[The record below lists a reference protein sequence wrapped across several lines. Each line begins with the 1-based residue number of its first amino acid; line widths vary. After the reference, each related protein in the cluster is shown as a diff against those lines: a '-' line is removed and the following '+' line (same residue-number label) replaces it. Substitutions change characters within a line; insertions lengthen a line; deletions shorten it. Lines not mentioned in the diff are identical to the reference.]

1 MTMTRGARVSM
12 PTDAGRAFARR
23 GHLALP
29 GLLDADETRQLGAQY
44 AQLHAH
50 AARIL
55 LQMRA
60 TSTEA
65 ADFYRAHPGELIVVP
80 ERDQPLDVCRFERI
94 AHCLPAFRSLC
105 VEKIRQRLH
114 ALFGEEFLLFKDKCN
129 VKSPG
134 GGAFPAHQDIAAY
147 DSFGPPYHVT
157 AAVALDASTLEN
169 GCLEVAEDYLG
180 LQSPER
186 ELNATDYGT
195 LPVFHFYKGGARN
208 GDILDAVQDRL
219 DWRPV
224 EMAAGDVLLFDSYLP
239 HRSAPNRSAQPR
251 RVFFLTF
258 NPARYGDHYDAY
270 YRRKSEDYGN
280 PMFHVSTP
288 TRHAAL
294 QQAAG
299 EPS

>member
-1 MTMTRGARVSM
+1 MTSTA
-12 PTDAGRAFARR
+12 AAQAFARR
-23 GHLALP
+23 GYRALP
-29 GLLDADETRQLGAQY
+29 GFLDAGETQLLAAQY
-44 AQLHAH
+44 GQLHAH
-50 AARIL
+50 AARVL

-60 TSTEA
+60 ASTEA

-80 ERDQPLDVCRFERI
+80 ERDQPLEVCRFERI
-94 AHCLPAFRSLC
+94 AQCLPAFRQTQ
-105 VEKIRQRLH
+105 VEKIRRRLH
-114 ALFGEEFLLFKDKCN
+114 ELFGEEFFLFKDKCN
-129 VKSPG
+129 LKSPG

-169 GCLEVAEDYLG
+169 GCLEVAENYLA
-180 LQSPER
+180 LQSDQR
-186 ELNATDYGT
+186 ELNATDYGA
-195 LPVFHFYKGGARN
+195 LPVFHYDKGGPRN
-208 GDILDAVQDRL
+208 GDILDEVQDRM
-219 DWRPV
+219 DWRPI

-239 HRSAPNRSAQPR
+239 HRSAPNRSGQSR

-258 NPARYGDHYDAY
+258 NPARYGDHYAAY

-288 TRHAAL
+288 TRHEAL
-294 QQAAG
+294 HQAAG

>member
-1 MTMTRGARVSM
+1 MTMPATE
-12 PTDAGRAFARR
+12 AGQAFARR
-23 GHLALP
+23 GYLALP
-29 GLLDADETRQLGAQY
+29 GFLDSAETRLLAAQY
-44 AQLHAH
+44 DQLHAH
-50 AARIL
+50 AARVL

-60 TSTEA
+60 GAIDA

-80 ERDQPLDVCRFERI
+80 ERDQPLEACRFERI
-94 AHCLPAFRSLC
+94 AQCLPAFRRLY
-105 VEKIRQRLH
+105 VEKLRGRLRD
-114 ALFGEEFLLFKDKCN
+114 LFGEEFFLFKDKCN
-129 VKSPG
+129 LKGPG

-157 AAVALDASTLEN
+157 AALALDAATLEN

-180 LQSPER
+180 LQAPER
-186 ELNATDYGT
+186 ALNATDYGT
-195 LPVFHFYKGGARN
+195 LPVFHFYQGGARN

-219 DWRPV
+219 DWRPI

-239 HRSAPNRSAQPR
+239 HRSAPNRSAQAR

-258 NPARYGDHYDAY
+258 NPARYGDHYAAY

-280 PMFHVSTP
+280 PVFHVSTP

-294 QQAAG
+294 QPATG